1 MQDAAPIG
9 DRVACFPF
17 ANRRRPRPLPRL
29 EQWLRGAAPCHS
41 AQFLHPGT
49 VLSDY
54 CDLEYIDAPHRCS
67 PADDE
72 KLDPLI
78 TQVFEGPYHE
88 WFNAGSTPCGS
99 LGGGAVEY
107 RYLEE
112 SLRAVADA
120 VKRRG
125 PYDGLIGFSQ
135 VRVRVRVRI
144 RVRVRARRPK
154 PNPLT

>member
-1 MQDAAPIG
+1 MLPRRQ
-9 DRVACFPF
+9 
-17 ANRRRPRPLPRL
+17 RRRPRPPPRL
-29 EQWLRGAAPCHS
+29 GQWLRGAAPCHS

-49 VLSDY
+49 VLSEY

-112 SLRAVADA
+112 SL
-120 VKRRG
+120 G
-125 PYDGLIGFSQ
+125 
-135 VRVRVRVRI
+135 
-144 RVRVRARRPK
+144 
-154 PNPLT
+154 